1 MIQTFR
7 VDEEHCI
14 DLAGLVLLSTP
25 HLIWELEHAAIEL
38 LQNSLDEGEIS
49 LGIHLNLEH
58 RSPATVGD
66 EVRCRAKVVHREG
79 PLVTF
84 QISAEAN
91 GQVLTQGLHKRRVVR
106 AERVQARLDERQS
119 VSSASLS

>member
-1 MIQTFR
+1 MIKTFR

-14 DLAGLVLLSTP
+14 NLDGLVLLSTP

-38 LQNSLDEGEIS
+38 LQGSLDDGEVS

-58 RSPATVGD
+58 RSPATIGD

-84 QISAEAN
+84 QISADVN
-91 GQVLTQGLHKRRVVR
+91 GQILTQGLHKRRVVR
-106 AERVQARLDERQS
+106 AERVQTRLDDRQK
-119 VSSASLS
+119 VSTVSAP